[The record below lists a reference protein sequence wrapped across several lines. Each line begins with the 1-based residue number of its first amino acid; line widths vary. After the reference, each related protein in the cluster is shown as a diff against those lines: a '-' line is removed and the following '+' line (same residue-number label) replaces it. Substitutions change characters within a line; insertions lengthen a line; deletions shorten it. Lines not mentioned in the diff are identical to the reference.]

1 MLDPVR
7 VSVYSSPPELS
18 IQLLGPLRVLRAD
31 VAVPL
36 PASRKLRALV
46 AYLAMSTRPQSREH
60 LCELLWPV
68 PDDPRAQLRVC
79 LSSARK
85 VLDAPERTRVVGDDA
100 GLRLDLQGVDVDA
113 LQVDAAV
120 QAGLEQQTLEQL
132 QTLVAR
138 ITGEFLEGLE
148 IDHCPAFTGWL
159 GAQRRRFRAAHLAL
173 LEALALR
180 LPADAAETLD
190 VLGRWLQLAPFDRRA
205 HTTLLSAL
213 ALREAWHEGEAHL
226 SAAVRSFES
235 ERLDPGCLVD
245 AWRRVRQPAQ
255 PAVRLDAVP
264 ATLPANLATAGPRRS
279 AIAVMP
285 FEEPSAQGAGRVA
298 HALVHDVITGLAK
311 LRTLF
316 VIARGTVFSL
326 AQRHI
331 GPEEAARLL
340 NVDYFVAGQVS
351 RREGRLRVSVEL
363 VETHSARVV
372 WTEVFDQPMDK
383 TFTVLDAIGQRIVA
397 LIAGQI
403 EAAERNRAMLKPPDS
418 LDAWEAYHRAF
429 WHFHRCGPDNI
440 EQAVGLFEQAVR
452 LDPTFSRAHAGLSY
466 ANFYKAFNGW
476 GDREAATAG
485 ALEAAT
491 NGLMADDQDPA
502 AHFVMGQALW
512 LIDDTR
518 SSLAALDTAVSLSP
532 SFALAHFKLSFV
544 KSQSGDPEEAIHAAD
559 RARSLSPFDP
569 ALFAMYATRATA
581 LMRLG
586 RYEEAAESAVTAATR
601 PNAMVHTQAFAA
613 LCLALA
619 NRVPEAHG
627 FAAAMRRM
635 VPGYREADL
644 HATFRF
650 GDDAKACFR
659 RAAQQLG
666 W

>member
-1 MLDPVR
+1 MLGPVR
-7 VSVYSSPPELS
+7 GSVHSSPPELS

-60 LCELLWPV
+60 LCKLLWPL
-68 PDDPRAQLRVC
+68 PDDPRAQLRIC

-85 VLDAPERTRVVGDDA
+85 VIDAPERARVVCDDA

-120 QAGLEQQTLEQL
+120 QAGLERQTLEQL
-132 QTLVAR
+132 HALVAR
-138 ITGEFLEGLE
+138 ISGEFLEGQE

-159 GAQRRRFRAAHLAL
+159 VAQRRRFRAAHLAL

-180 LPADAAETLD
+180 LPADAPETLD

-226 SAAVRSFES
+226 SAAVRSFEA

-245 AWRRVRQPAQ
+245 AWQRVRQPAK
-255 PAVRLDAVP
+255 PAVPLDAVR
-264 ATLPANLATAGPRRS
+264 ATLPANQATAVPRRA

-285 FEEPSAQGAGRVA
+285 FEEPSALGPGRVA
-298 HALVHDVITGLAK
+298 NALVHDVITGLAK

-331 GPEEAARLL
+331 GPEDAARLL
-340 NVDYFVAGQVS
+340 NVDYYVAGHVR
-351 RREGRLRVSVEL
+351 RREDRLRVSVDL

-383 TFTVLDAIGQRIVA
+383 AFTVLDAIGQRIVT
-397 LIAGQI
+397 LIAGQV
-403 EAAERNRAMLKPPDS
+403 ETVERNRALLKPPGS
-418 LDAWEAYHRAF
+418 LDAWDAYHRGF
-429 WHFHRCGPDNI
+429 WHMYRCRPDDT
-440 EQAVGLFEQAVR
+440 EQAIGLFEQAVR
-452 LDPTFSRAHAGLSY
+452 LDPTFSRAHSGLSF
-466 ANFYKAFNGW
+466 AHFHKAFNGW

-485 ALEAAT
+485 ALEAAGH
-491 NGLMADDQDPA
+491 GLMADDQDPA

-518 SSLAALDTAVSLSP
+518 SSLAELETAVSLSP

-544 KSQSGDPEEAIHAAD
+544 NSQTGDPEEAIRAAD
-559 RARSLSPFDP
+559 RARNLSPFDP
-569 ALFAMYATRATA
+569 VLFAMYATRATA

-586 RYEEAAESAVTAATR
+586 RYEEAAESAVKAAR
-601 PNAMVHTQAFAA
+601 SPNAMVHTQAFAA
-613 LCLALA
+613 LCLTLA
-619 NRVPEAHG
+619 NRMPEAHA

-644 HATFRF
+644 DATFRF
-650 GDDAKACFR
+650 EDDAKACFR
-659 RAAQQLG
+659 RAAQKLG